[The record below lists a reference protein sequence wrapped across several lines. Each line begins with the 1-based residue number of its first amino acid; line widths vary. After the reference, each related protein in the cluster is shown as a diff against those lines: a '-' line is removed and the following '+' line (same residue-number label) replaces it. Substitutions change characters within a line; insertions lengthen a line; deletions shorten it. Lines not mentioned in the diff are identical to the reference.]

1 MTTEHG
7 LDRPGQL
14 LSYLSWLN
22 GVICPS
28 VSASSPAYLP
38 PNNPEMQHPST
49 HIINPMQSIL
59 CSSTKN
65 KSHLGWNEES
75 VLFYFYCI
83 FKARNWCFCFFQIYA
98 DLGFFFLCFTVNL
111 YLLIGTYLNISL
123 AERMTVTYHQGQP
136 HTTKARL

>member
-1 MTTEHG
+1 MTTGNG
-7 LDRPGQL
+7 LDRPVQL

-65 KSHLGWNEES
+65 KSHFGWNEES
-75 VLFYFYCI
+75 VLFYLFAFSKREI
-83 FKARNWCFCFFQIYA
+83 GASVFFRYMLI
-98 DLGFFFLCFTVNL
+98 LGFFLCFTVNL
-111 YLLIGTYLNISL
+111 YLLIGIYLNTSL

-136 HTTKARL
+136 HTIKARL